1 MMVHSEDWGIHD
13 VFKVV
18 VQSFVEINFKCIL
31 IFNVFKGLVIIK
43 IIVFIKALVCTSKR
57 MRRRRRIKKH
67 TKVKY

>member
-1 MMVHSEDWGIHD
+1 M
-13 VFKVV
+13 
-18 VQSFVEINFKCIL
+18 QSFVEINFKCIL